1 MKKRKEKAFIILGVS
16 FPVAIA
22 ALFGGLLL
30 GGSGDFFT
38 AITVVY
44 GSFSLGITA
53 FIGGVTATDHSNN
66 RHYRPDMGVK

>member
-1 MKKRKEKAFIILGVS
+1 MKKRKEKAFIILAIS
-16 FPVAIA
+16 FPATLA

-30 GGSGDFFT
+30 GGGGDFFT

-44 GSFSLGITA
+44 GSFSLGVSA

-66 RHYRPDMGVK
+66 RHYRPGIGG